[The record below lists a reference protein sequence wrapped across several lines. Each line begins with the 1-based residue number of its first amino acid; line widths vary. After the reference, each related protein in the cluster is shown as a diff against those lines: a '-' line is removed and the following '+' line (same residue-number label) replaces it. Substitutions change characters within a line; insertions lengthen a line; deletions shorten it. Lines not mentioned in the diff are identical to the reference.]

1 MKLYQ
6 KFKTQWESDAP
17 LLGKVEMRVPSSKT
31 GYIIGTRG
39 SKLQVNFYES
49 EINWQNVFWNQMS
62 FHSLTVE
69 IILIKINLC
78 RKSIETVVLLFDLM
92 VIF

>member
-17 LLGKVEMRVPSSKT
+17 LLGKVEMRIPSSKKK
-31 GYIIGTRG
+31 GYIIGPKG

-49 EINWQNVFWNQMS
+49 EINFFVSLAIKWHKIVHS
-62 FHSLTVE
+62 FY
-69 IILIKINLC
+69 INCLAKC
-78 RKSIETVVLLFDLM
+78 VLKSA
-92 VIF
+92 